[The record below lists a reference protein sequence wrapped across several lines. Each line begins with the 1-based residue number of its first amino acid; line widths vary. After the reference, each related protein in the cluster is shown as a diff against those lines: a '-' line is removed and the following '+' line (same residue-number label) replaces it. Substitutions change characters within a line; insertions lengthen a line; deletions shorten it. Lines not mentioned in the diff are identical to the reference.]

1 MDVIFWTCVHSPTFI
16 FRAIGPYQLAW
27 WLRTKGYNCQVID
40 MVHTM
45 TVDELVLYTEKFITG
60 NTLCIGV
67 SSTFFSEFNP
77 KTTQNHWVRRVP
89 RMYVEAIKI
98 IKERYPDIKI
108 VLGGG
113 LSDLLFREELSIFDV
128 TIMGE
133 AEDSFLEV
141 HNNCQR
147 KTF

>member
-45 TVDELVLYTEKFITG
+45 TVDELVSYTEQFITG

-67 SSTFFSEFNP
+67 S
-77 KTTQNHWVRRVP
+77 
-89 RMYVEAIKI
+89 YI
-98 IKERYPDIKI
+98 
-108 VLGGG
+108 
-113 LSDLLFREELSIFDV
+113 LFKF
-128 TIMGE
+128 
-133 AEDSFLEV
+133 
-141 HNNCQR
+141 
-147 KTF
+147 